1 LVTPDLYLFI
11 LALGISGFIAFKTF
25 QWVLYEEIGRGTAAL
40 FLGFA
45 FLVFF
50 GVNNHDFLKEIILQ
64 REDHPSEGG
73 EASELMNSELQKQ
86 IEMTRLLTVTVG
98 EVAESA
104 RELAMEAHRKGQAAL
119 EAAKKSH
126 QSSEGI
132 SSITAWAAWELLMG
146 EFTELEGYL
155 RRWEEKNGL
164 TRGRVT
170 ARSLTDLAQK
180 LEPLSEILPETIK
193 GLYFNRQ
200 RKYEIL
206 KKIKENSE
214 LSSSKLAETAF
225 DLPAPPMLPLFAS
238 LNEPSSKPEGIQE

>member
-1 LVTPDLYLFI
+1 VLVNQDLYVFV
-11 LALGISGFIAFKTF
+11 LALAISGFIAYKTF
-25 QWVLYEEIGRGTAAL
+25 QWVHYEEIGYGAAVF

-45 FLVFF
+45 ILVFF
-50 GVNNHDFLKEIILQ
+50 GVNNHDFVKEIMLQ
-64 REDHPSEGG
+64 RENRSRGQK
-73 EASELMNSELQKQ
+73 AFELMNSELQKQ
-86 IEMTRLLTVTVG
+86 METTRLLAETVG

-104 RELAMEAHRKGQAAL
+104 RELAMEAHRKGQIAL
-119 EAAKKSH
+119 EAAKKSN
-126 QSSEGI
+126 QSSEEI

-146 EFTELEGYL
+146 EFVELEGYL

-164 TRGRVT
+164 TRGRVA

-180 LEPLSEILPETIK
+180 LEPLSDTLPETIK

-214 LSSSKLAETAF
+214 LSSSRIAETAF
-225 DLPAPPMLPLFAS
+225 DLPAPPMLPVLAA
-238 LNEPSSKPEGIQE
+238 LNEKSEGAQQ